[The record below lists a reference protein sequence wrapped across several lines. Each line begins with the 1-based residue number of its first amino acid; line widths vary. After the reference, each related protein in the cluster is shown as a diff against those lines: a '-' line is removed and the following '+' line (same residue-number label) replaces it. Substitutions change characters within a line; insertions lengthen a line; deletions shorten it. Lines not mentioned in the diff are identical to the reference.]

1 MSQSRLRHPML
12 VLMDELIRTTSRL
25 NGVFGDLSRDFEVS
39 RMELAVLTAV
49 VESERPPTV
58 PQIGRSLGH
67 PRQVIQRAAN
77 QLLERDLIR
86 SEPNPDHKRA
96 VLLVANEAG
105 VLLKEAV
112 DRQALASV
120 EALMQ
125 GLDMQECE
133 QLARD
138 LRKLRRGVET
148 YVRQG
153 RSVAESA

>member
-1 MSQSRLRHPML
+1 ML

-67 PRQVIQRAAN
+67 PRQVIQRAGN
-77 QLLERDLIR
+77 QLLERGLIR
-86 SEPNPDHKRA
+86 AEPNPDHKRA
-96 VLLVANEAG
+96 MLLVATEVG
-105 VLLKEAV
+105 VRLKEAV
-112 DRQALASV
+112 DRQAMASV
-120 EALMQ
+120 DALMQ
-125 GLDMQECE
+125 GLDMQQCE
-133 QLARD
+133 QLALD

-148 YVRQG
+148 FVRQG
-153 RSVAESA
+153 SRVAEDA